1 MSAQTHYRACNLCE
15 AMCGLRIEAENGHVT
30 SIRGDDDD
38 PLSRGYLCPKAFA
51 LKDLHEDP
59 DRLRH
64 PMRRTKSGWERLAW
78 DDALDLAS
86 HGLVDVQKAH
96 GNDAVGVYLGN
107 PNVHNTGSMLFAPT
121 FIRTLR
127 TKNRFSAT
135 SVDQLPHMLVAYWMF
150 GHQFLLPVPD
160 VDRTQHF
167 LIFGANPVAS
177 NGSLMTA
184 PGMRHRIDAIRAR
197 GGRVVVV
204 DPRRTETA
212 ERADEHVFVRPGT
225 DALLLLAMLHVV
237 LEGGAALGRLAALTL
252 GIDELRAAVR
262 DATPARVAGPTGVPA
277 ETITRLATDFAK
289 APSAVCYGRVGT
301 STQLFGTLC
310 QWLVNALNIVT
321 GNLDRVGGAMFPKPA
336 LDPVALKQVGKGSYG
351 RWKSRV
357 RGLPEFGGELPVA
370 VLGEEILTEGE
381 GRIRAMVTLAGN
393 PVLSTPNGAQV
404 DRALASLDFMV
415 SIDPY
420 VNETT
425 RHANLILP
433 PPSPLERPH
442 YDVVFHL
449 LAVHETARFAPALF
463 DAGPDARHD
472 WQILLGLARRID
484 TLKLGSDLRRT
495 IKYRALERLG
505 PERMLD
511 VGLRLGRF
519 GARLRPP
526 RVGLTLAKLREA
538 VHGVD
543 LGPLTPSLPERLF
556 RREKTIDLAPPL
568 LVADLARLWSAF
580 EGDAT
585 ASGRDR
591 LVLIGRRHLRD
602 NNSWMHNVPQLM
614 RGTPRCTLFVHPEDA
629 SRLGLSNGQE
639 AIVRS
644 RVGEVRVPVTVTE
657 DIMRGVV
664 SLPHGY
670 GHRRAGVK
678 LAVATEHAGVS
689 VNDLT
694 DDQMLDTLSGNAAFS
709 GVPVEVLATP
719 HEAG

>member
-1 MSAQTHYRACNLCE
+1 MTTASHYRACNLCE
-15 AMCGLRIEAENGHVT
+15 AMCGLRLDVEGGRV
-30 SIRGDDDD
+30 SQIRGDEED

-64 PMRRTKSGWERLAW
+64 PVRRTKAGWERLTW
-78 DDALDLAS
+78 DDALDLAARE
-86 HGLVDVQKAH
+86 LVSVQKEH
-96 GNDAVGVYLGN
+96 GNDSVGVYLGN
-107 PNVHNTGSMLFAPT
+107 PNVHNTGAMLFGST

-135 SVDQLPHMLVAYWMF
+135 SVDQLPHMLAAYWMF
-150 GHQFLLPVPD
+150 GHQFMLPVPD
-160 VDRTQHF
+160 VERTSHF

-177 NGSLMTA
+177 NGSLMSA
-184 PGMRHRIDAIRAR
+184 PGMRQRIDAIRAR
-197 GGRVVVV
+197 GGRVVVI

-225 DALLLLAMLHVV
+225 DALLLLAMLNVV
-237 LEGGAALGRLAALTL
+237 LSRGATLGRLAAFTD
-252 GIDELRAAVR
+252 GVDALREAVR
-262 DATPARVAGPTGVPA
+262 DATPARVAGATGVPA
-277 ETITRLATDFAK
+277 ETITRLATDFAS
-289 APSAVCYGRVGT
+289 APSAACYGRVGT
-301 STQLFGTLC
+301 STQAFGTVC
-310 QWLVNALNIVT
+310 QWLVNALNVVT
-321 GNLDRVGGAMFPKPA
+321 GNLDRPGGAMFPKPA

-370 VLGEEILTEGE
+370 ALAEEILTEGE
-381 GRIRAMVTLAGN
+381 GRLRALVTIAGN

-415 SIDPY
+415 AIDPY
-420 VNETT
+420 INETT
-425 RHANLILP
+425 RHASLVLP

-463 DAGPDARHD
+463 DPGPDARHD
-472 WQILLGLARRID
+472 WQILLGLARRVD
-484 TLKLGSDLRRT
+484 ALRLGPDLHRTL
-495 IKYRALERLG
+495 KYRALERLG
-505 PERMLD
+505 PERLLD
-511 VGLRLGRF
+511 VGLRVGRF
-519 GARLRPP
+519 GARMRPP
-526 RVGLTLAKLREA
+526 RLGLTLAKVRAA
-538 VHGVD
+538 VHGID

-556 RREKTIDLAPPL
+556 RKEGRIDLAPPL
-568 LVADLARLWSAF
+568 LVQDLARVWADLERAPD
-580 EGDAT
+580 G
-585 ASGRDR
+585 

-614 RGTPRCTLFVHPEDA
+614 RGKPRCTLFIHPDDA
-629 SRLGLSNGQE
+629 ARLGVTEGAE
-639 AIVRS
+639 VVVRS
-644 RVGEVRVPVTVTE
+644 RVGEVRTHATLTDEV
-657 DIMRGVV
+657 MRGVV

-670 GHRRAGVK
+670 GHARPGVR
-678 LAVATEHAGVS
+678 LAVASEHAGVS

-709 GVPVEVLATP
+709 GVPVEVRAAP
-719 HEAG
+719 Q